1 MATFVL
7 ILDRSLAAA
16 RILYDVLHDVVEYE
30 TISVDKKDVHKNT
43 ALAWMRLHG
52 VVAVYH
58 QMAVKFKEELSRRIA
73 EQSEQLLH
81 QPSLVDIA
89 TESGFHSLRRT
100 ADTIISGFVEAYPDD
115 KDVIVF
121 REAAQKI
128 RKELKDN

>member
-52 VVAVYH
+52 VVVDDDVIKLLRLSERNLCTS
-58 QMAVKFKEELSRRIA
+58 MALP
-73 EQSEQLLH
+73 SEAL
-81 QPSLVDIA
+81 LVDTPLNGA
-89 TESGFHSLRRT
+89 GKRTEGNSGACCFLNHGYG
-100 ADTIISGFVEAYPDD
+100 ISWND
-115 KDVIVF
+115 K
-121 REAAQKI
+121 
-128 RKELKDN
+128 